1 MKKLLTIMVLSS
13 VVLLGSPT
21 FAASTVQSFNV
32 TGIVLDA
39 TKYNGCLVK
48 VSPGPETHFNACTA
62 GFVTLGCDG
71 AAGVAK
77 SQAAQHLSA
86 AQLALVSDTKVFMR
100 VYDESPAGNAY
111 CLADRVD
118 NTKTPADP

>member
-1 MKKLLTIMVLSS
+1 MRAL
-13 VVLLGSPT
+13 VLLVFLSLGAGQT
-21 FAASTVQSFNV
+21 LAASTVQSFNV

-48 VSPGPETHFNACTA
+48 ISPGPETHFPECTS
-62 GFVTLGCDG
+62 GFITLGCDG
-71 AAGVAK
+71 AAGVPKA
-77 SQAAQHLSA
+77 QAAQHLSA

-100 VYDESPAGNAY
+100 VYDEAPAGNAY
-111 CLADRVD
+111 CLVDRVD